1 MVERSD
7 RLIAYRTLAIGEP
20 WCDDVRPPILC
31 QHGLGL
37 HSEMWL
43 PWARELLVH
52 GRVILP
58 DLRGHGESAAA
69 WQEEAYEE
77 GEFAAD
83 VVSVL
88 DHAGIDRC
96 HYVGESFGGTL
107 GLVTAARRPER
118 ICSLT
123 LCSTAFRGATISN
136 IGGWPDLVFSE
147 DGMAKWSAEIS
158 AGRIA
163 DWVDEAQR
171 SLEPRVVAGLVRCLQ
186 AVDLTDV
193 LPSLTKPAL
202 VLAPAGS
209 PFINL
214 ESARALHRALPF
226 GEIVYLHDAMHGAA
240 LTHWQ
245 DCAAATS
252 RFIDRANR
260 GRA

>member
-1 MVERSD
+1 MATVVERSD

-20 WCDDVRPPILC
+20 WCDDVRPPILF

-37 HSEMWL
+37 HGEMWL

-52 GRVILP
+52 GRVLLP

-69 WQEEAYEE
+69 WQEKAY
-77 GEFAAD
+77 GEDELAAD
-83 VVSVL
+83 VVSFL

-107 GLVTAARRPER
+107 GLVVAARWPEWIR
-118 ICSLT
+118 SLT
-123 LCSTAFRGATISN
+123 LGSTAFRGATISN

-158 AGRIA
+158 AGRFDAASVGRIA

-171 SLEPRVVAGLVRCLQ
+171 GLEPRVVAGLVRCLQ
-186 AVDLTDV
+186 AVHLTDV
-193 LPSLTKPAL
+193 LPSLTTPVL
-202 VLAPAGS
+202 VLAPASS

-214 ESARALHRALPF
+214 ESARRSIAP
-226 GEIVYLHDAMHGAA
+226 
-240 LTHWQ
+240 
-245 DCAAATS
+245 S
-252 RFIDRANR
+252 RSVRSSTCTMRCTAR
-260 GRA
+260 P